1 MEFLHEVAVLRA
13 MLLVISL
20 ILVDAVFGVF
30 KALKEKIFDF
40 RKLPAFVAANIFPY
54 IGGLVVIGILAEYV
68 GEPYRAL
75 FYLIAVFV
83 GGKYLAEIK
92 DKVAALFGM
101 EGKV

>member
-1 MEFLHEVAVLRA
+1 MDAFFG
-13 MLLVISL
+13 
-20 ILVDAVFGVF
+20 IL
-30 KALKEKIFDF
+30 KALEAKIFDL

-54 IGGLVVIGILAEYV
+54 IGGLVVVGVLAEYV